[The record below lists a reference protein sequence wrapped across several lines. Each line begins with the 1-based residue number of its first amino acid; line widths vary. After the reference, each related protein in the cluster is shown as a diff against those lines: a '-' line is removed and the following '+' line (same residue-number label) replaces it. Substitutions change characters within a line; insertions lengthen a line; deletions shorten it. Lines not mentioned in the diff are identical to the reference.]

1 MEAAPISLKE
11 WNKLTETEQR
21 ARIRESYT
29 PVEDLPDDMRAQVE
43 EMLANAHR
51 FTR

>member
-1 MEAAPISLKE
+1 MEAMRVSLKE
-11 WNKLTETEQR
+11 WKQLTDEEQR

-51 FTR
+51 FTD

>member
-11 WNKLTETEQR
+11 WNELTEAEQR
-21 ARIRESYT
+21 ARIRESFT
-29 PVEDLPDDMRAQVE
+29 DVEDLPDHMRAEVE

-51 FTR
+51 FRR